1 MTEMK
6 KYVRIKKA
14 SVDGVWYADKIGQ
27 IFEVVHENSIAI
39 LTKCGGHHS
48 VLREDAQL
56 IVTEKRPAKVGERV
70 LITEAYA
77 YTGCPYKNGDINN
90 VKTADKYGHILVEE
104 HSVSLIRR
112 EYEVIVNN
120 EVENEEADGMESV
133 NKTAIDSA
141 STVFEKVGEDYIGSK
156 SRFGDILIG
165 SPYSEAFVKAYANER
180 KDVLVIPQTFE
191 YTAFLHNEEMKKVA
205 KSEQEAI
212 KDRAQ
217 ARRDEIVEQAKA
229 DVEELKECGRT
240 HAGKPFDY
248 RLKMICVKSEFIVNR
263 DKRTVVVLLKGAGNK
278 FIYSRGIAK
287 AAPDDCFNVHIGKAI
302 ALRRALGLAVPDEYL
317 NAPQPTEVRV
327 GDVIMPSVLKKN
339 TPRKVVAT
347 DVEVDAIANVCCLDS
362 IMATNNAT
370 IIDDSREE
378 VGGE

>member
-1 MTEMK
+1 MAETK

-14 SVDGVWYADKIGQ
+14 SYRSLWYADKIRR
-27 IFEVVHENSIAI
+27 IFPSLGTWGNAYKVDSPDRALYIR
-39 LTKCGGHHS
+39 K
-48 VLREDAQL
+48 EDAQL

-90 VKTADKYGHILVEE
+90 VKTADKHGHILVEE

-165 SPYSEAFVKAYANER
+165 SPYSEAFVKACANER

-263 DKRTVVVLLKGAGNK
+263 NKRTVVVLLKGAGNK

-287 AAPDDCFNVHIGKAI
+287 AAPNDCFNVHIGKAI
-302 ALRRALGLAVPDEYL
+302 ALRRALGLTVPDEYL

-327 GDVIMPSVLKKN
+327 GDFIADDSGVHKALVIEDDSWPPFSGGAAIYLKDA
-339 TPRKVVAT
+339 RKYGYK
-347 DVEVDAIANVCCLDS
+347 
-362 IMATNNAT
+362 

-378 VGGE
+378 VEQSE

>member
-1 MTEMK
+1 MAETK

-14 SVDGVWYADKIGQ
+14 SIEGAWYADKLGQ
-27 IFEVVHENSIAI
+27 IFEVYYENSVA
-39 LTKCGGHHS
+39 LGAVCYGYYS
-48 VLREDAQL
+48 VLREDGEL
-56 IVTEKRPAKVGERV
+56 IITEKRPAKVGERV
-70 LITEAYA
+70 LITGAYA

-90 VKTADKYGHILVEE
+90 VKTADEYGHILVEE
-104 HSVSLIRR
+104 HSVSLLRR

-120 EVENEEADGMESV
+120 EVENEEADGMENV
-133 NKTAIDSA
+133 NQTAIDSA

-180 KDVLVIPQTFE
+180 KDVLVIPQTIE

-229 DVEELKECGRT
+229 DVEGLREHGFYHTGIDSSKGNET
-240 HAGKPFDY
+240 Y
-248 RLKMICVKSEFIVNR
+248 QVKVYYVEFIVDSKERKVTALVRRLN
-263 DKRTVVVLLKGAGNK
+263 DKTPRHVGRAQ
-278 FIYSRGIAK
+278 
-287 AAPDDCFNVHIGKAI
+287 AAPNDCFNVHIGKAI
-302 ALRRALGLAVPDEYL
+302 ALRRALGLTVPDEYL
-317 NAPQPTEVRV
+317 NTPQPTEVRV
-327 GDVIMPSVLKKN
+327 GDVVRGKYEEQIKEIEDGKFRYISGYY
-339 TPRKVVAT
+339 
-347 DVEVDAIANVCCLDS
+347 DFIDS
-362 IMATNNAT
+362 ADLT

-378 VGGE
+378 AEQSE